1 MVANVTNAFYV
12 ANQDKQNA
20 QFDTRYF
27 LCSLMSVSLVT
38 FNLCRDKYY
47 KRTSEPTVMKNW
59 VFYSAISKSV
69 DPLSSPALASIPPPT
84 PPNPCILYNKKPA

>member
-1 MVANVTNAFYV
+1 MVANVTNAYYV

-20 QFDTRYF
+20 QFDTRYL

-47 KRTSEPTVMKNW
+47 KHTSEPTVMKN
-59 VFYSAISKSV
+59 
-69 DPLSSPALASIPPPT
+69 
-84 PPNPCILYNKKPA
+84 